1 MTTAVMG
8 IAPPHL
14 SSVRQEQASARLAWF
29 LAGAYPGG
37 SKRKRIAIDYGV
49 SEETAK
55 AWLNGRAFPNTV
67 NIVAMGRR
75 YGAPFVNFVFGGEVL
90 TPREMEIQM
99 QGSERQDARM
109 VKEGEQE
116 RVRGETALLIEAL
129 ALAIDRRN
137 SAKGRK
143 GSRLDD
149 PGAAQAY
156 PRSLT
161 PGEEGER

>member
-1 MTTAVMG
+1 MTTAAMG
-8 IAPPHL
+8 VAPPHL
-14 SSVRQEQASARLAWF
+14 STVRAEQAAARLAWF

-55 AWLNGRAFPNTV
+55 AWLNGRAFPNTL
-67 NIVAMGRR
+67 NLVAMGRR
-75 YGAPFVNFVFGGEVL
+75 YGAPFVEFLFGGEVL

-99 QGSERQDARM
+99 QGGERRGARM
-109 VKEGEQE
+109 AADGERE

-129 ALAIDRRN
+129 ALAVDRRN
-137 SAKGRK
+137 SARRRK
-143 GSRLDD
+143 GPCLDN
-149 PGAAQAY
+149 PPAAQTH

-161 PGEEGER
+161 PSDER